1 MFEKAELSEF
11 SDNYP
16 LKTDPETIDFKGFW
30 KGYRRNGISPTK
42 GIDTDDIYISFFIF
56 GHGRNGISPTKGID
70 TASTNKIVIYNFLS
84 RNGISPTKGIDT
96 VVVIHSFLSFRGL

>member
-30 KGYRRNGISPTK
+30 KGYRRNGISPIK
-42 GIDTDDIYISFFIF
+42 GIDTSNTDAVTSSI
-56 GHGRNGISPTKGID
+56 G
-70 TASTNKIVIYNFLS
+70 S
-84 RNGISPTKGIDT
+84 RNGISPIKGIDT
-96 VVVIHSFLSFRGL
+96 GWIFIPYYFFITCRNGISPIKGIDTSFLLIIGDFAIL